1 MWLEEVSEVDEKTN
15 MLMQPIVMYTEDIRN
30 NNLTQLKRL
39 INVKCNNAKESL
51 LDAVTAYKE
60 KHKDG

>member
-1 MWLEEVSEVDEKTN
+1 MDEKTN